1 MAVAMAIYAH
11 SRIKKLK
18 PDVMPKTYEHFAF
31 YRSFYLAS
39 AGIAFAPVVVTINR
53 GMHSTLSH
61 ANLGMVAIV
70 ICLCAASGFWALA
83 ELYGVHL
90 FISKDSALCGESKE
104 LENIRRRWFV
114 RPAAWLAALG
124 WSYFLFIRPIFL
136 SHIRVWEEKN
146 QWSGAASLVVAVCLD
161 TLWIMGG
168 TLRYRH
174 RLAKL
179 LKRSA

>member
-90 FISKDSALCGESKE
+90 FISKDSALCGESKGVGKHSTAVVCAPSSVVSGTGVVVFSIHPPHFFIAYTGMGGE
-104 LENIRRRWFV
+104 KPMVRRGIAGGSGMFRYSV
-114 RPAAWLAALG
+114 DNGRHAAL
-124 WSYFLFIRPIFL
+124 
-136 SHIRVWEEKN
+136 
-146 QWSGAASLVVAVCLD
+146 
-161 TLWIMGG
+161 
-168 TLRYRH
+168 
-174 RLAKL
+174 
-179 LKRSA
+179 